1 MYREPRSLGLAQR
14 IVTWTRGAC
23 CSVTR
28 PRVDP
33 VVEDLQVV
41 ALTARGLEI
50 SEFELFARAY
60 RSWHGC
66 APLLRELERE
76 FGHFLNQR
84 RDLPFY
90 VRRFIAG
97 IDTLAA

>member
-14 IVTWTRGAC
+14 IVTWTWGAC

-28 PRVDP
+28 PRVDT
-33 VVEDLQVV
+33 VAESLQVV
-41 ALTARGLEI
+41 SLTARGLEI

-60 RSWHGC
+60 RSWYGH
-66 APLLRELERE
+66 APVVRDLERE
-76 FGHFLNQR
+76 FGRFLNLR
-84 RDLPFY
+84 CNLPFY
-90 VRRFIAG
+90 VRRFVAR